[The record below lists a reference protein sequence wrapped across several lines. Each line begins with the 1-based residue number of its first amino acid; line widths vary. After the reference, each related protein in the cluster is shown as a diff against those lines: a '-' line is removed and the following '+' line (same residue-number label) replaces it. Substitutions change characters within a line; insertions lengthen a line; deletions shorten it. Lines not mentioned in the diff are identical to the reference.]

1 MAYCRSCGT
10 QLRAEGMFCAKCG
23 AAVAPP
29 QATQA
34 QTRTFTTLGRIMA
47 ILSVV
52 FAVMSAV
59 FSSCFVLFACGIT
72 DIQTSMPVVA
82 SVLSVQPIAA
92 LVMAG
97 IGKKQGC
104 TGKMVTIAT
113 ILAILALVSYGISI
127 PVMFA
132 QL

>member
-1 MAYCRSCGT
+1 MVFCRYCGT
-10 QLRAEGMFCAKCG
+10 KLLADAKFCTKCG

-59 FSSCFVLFACGIT
+59 FSSCFVLFACGVT

-97 IGKKQGC
+97 IGRKQGC

-113 ILAILALVSYGISI
+113 ILSILAVIAYGISI